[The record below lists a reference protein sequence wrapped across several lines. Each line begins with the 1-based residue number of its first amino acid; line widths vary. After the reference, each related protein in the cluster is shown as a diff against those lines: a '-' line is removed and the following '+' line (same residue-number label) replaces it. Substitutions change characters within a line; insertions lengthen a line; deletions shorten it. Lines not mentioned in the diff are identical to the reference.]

1 MQNMQNICK
10 INKKTIPA
18 KHESSKPASL
28 LKAKTHCGVQQG
40 CEGMRR
46 GTTGDV

>member
-18 KHESSKPASL
+18 KLESSKPASL
-28 LKAKTHCGVQQG
+28 LKAKIHCGVQQG
-40 CEGMRR
+40 EGMR
-46 GTTGDV
+46 GDTTGDV